1 MEPQLLGV
9 QVVVLVEVSG
19 WMQISLK
26 GGVKFLL
33 MEEWDLL
40 TVQVIVIQVPAAV
53 MTMEVEVAEEG
64 FELML
69 MNMPP
74 KFCCIIERL

>member
-19 WMQISLK
+19 WMQTSLK

-33 MEEWDLL
+33 LEEWDLL
-40 TVQVIVIQVPAAV
+40 TVQVLVQVPAAV
-53 MTMEVEVAEEG
+53 MTMEVEVVEEG